1 MLTSFRPQENCG
13 SGPLCRSRAF
23 IFSHAYFSVT
33 IALPG
38 FHHVIKETKVMT
50 LSVQCPACGA
60 MHKAPERAVGK
71 MLPCLVCKTPMA
83 VFKPIDPAAILLQDD
98 DPPPPSPETAPD
110 VEELPPPSPAPKPR
124 STRPRK
130 KSKAVDLA
138 SLPPLTSDDPPFWRR
153 HLHWLLA
160 LALIPLVVSLLGSST
175 ENSLQDRRAEIEKQ
189 LRESLEHTSPAER
202 NRILE
207 RLKNAET
214 VDELT
219 SLFPD
224 QRLPGALLSRS
235 TVGHYLM
242 ALLAIVVYMAFFMF
256 LASDGSA
263 KPTHV
268 LLVGLFTATIGVG
281 FLLLVQ
287 LLASLTGGR
296 MFVGFSVVAIF
307 FYVLK
312 FIAFSYSAALDPD
325 NGFLVSFL
333 GFTVGVGLCEEF
345 VKAIPLVAHRSAES
359 RKTWRSMLI
368 WGLASGAGFGIAEG
382 IMYSDRYYNGVFGLE
397 TYLVRFLSCVALH
410 SIWTG
415 SAAILLYI
423 RRDMF
428 DNIDSWYEWIFPI
441 IFIIGAPAL
450 LHGLYDTCLKKEM
463 NGVALLV
470 AFASFGYLA
479 FLFSRLQTVD
489 DDAASKAMLREY
501 ERRKAGLAR

>member
-1 MLTSFRPQENCG
+1 
-13 SGPLCRSRAF
+13 
-23 IFSHAYFSVT
+23 
-33 IALPG
+33 
-38 FHHVIKETKVMT
+38 MT
-50 LSVQCPACGA
+50 V
-60 MHKAPERAVGK
+60 V
-71 MLPCLVCKTPMA
+71 
-83 VFKPIDPAAILLQDD
+83 KPVDPAEILLQDD
-98 DPPPPSPETAPD
+98 EPIPKPSPDEVPEVDEFHSPPPISQ
-110 VEELPPPSPAPKPR
+110 PPL
-124 STRPRK
+124 TRPRK
-130 KSKAVDLA
+130 KAKTVDLA
-138 SLPPLTSDDPPFWRR
+138 SLPPLTADDPPFWRR

-160 LALIPLVVSLLGSST
+160 LALIPLIVSLAS
-175 ENSLQDRRAEIEKQ
+175 NSQKTSLEERVKDYIDHAPPEEQDRLIA
-189 LRESLEHTSPAER
+189 
-202 NRILE
+202 
-207 RLKNAET
+207 RLNKAET
-214 VDELT
+214 LDDLS

-224 QRLPGALLSRS
+224 QRLPGAFLSRS
-235 TVGHYLM
+235 SMGHYLM
-242 ALLAIVVYMAFFMF
+242 AILAIAVYMSFFMF

-263 KPTHV
+263 KPVHV

-296 MFVGFSVVAIF
+296 MFVGGSVVAII

-312 FIAFSYSAALDPD
+312 FIAFSYSAAVDPD
-325 NGFLVSFL
+325 NSFFLSFL
-333 GFTVGVGLCEEF
+333 GFTAGVGLCEEF
-345 VKAIPLVAHRSAES
+345 VKAIPLFWHRATDN

-382 IMYSDRYYNGVFGLE
+382 IMYSGRYYNGVAALE

-428 DNIDSWYEWIFPI
+428 DKVENWYEWIFPI
-441 IFIIGAPAL
+441 LFVIGVPMV

-489 DDAASKAMLREY
+489 DEAASKAMLREY
-501 ERRKAGLAR
+501 ERRKKAIR